1 VIGDRK
7 SIIGAPQIAGG
18 SMAQQAKFE
27 LVVHVKTA
35 KALCLTIP
43 QSILV
48 RADLVLE

>member
-1 VIGDRK
+1 MIGDRK

-35 KALCLTIP
+35 KAFCLMDLKW
-43 QSILV
+43 ILV
-48 RADLVLE
+48 RSDLVPE